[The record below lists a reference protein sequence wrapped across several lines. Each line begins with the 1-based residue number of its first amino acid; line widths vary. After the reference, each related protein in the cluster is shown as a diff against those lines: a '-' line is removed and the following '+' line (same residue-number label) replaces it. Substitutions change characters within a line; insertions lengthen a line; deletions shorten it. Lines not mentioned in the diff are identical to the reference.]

1 MGLPPLYGV
10 GFQQRSLPWKTRR
23 MSQPSFFPADN
34 AEPEVLTVSE
44 LTAQIQELLGDTF
57 ADVWVSGE
65 VSNLARPQSGHL
77 YFSLKDASAQLG
89 AVIWRS
95 TATRLRFELADGMQV
110 ACRGRIDVYPPRG
123 NYQLI
128 VTQVVPLGQGA
139 LELALRRL
147 RERLAAEGLF
157 DAARKRPLPRFPR
170 QLALLTSPSGAAVR
184 DFLEVLGRRWRLT
197 NVLVVPVRVQGA
209 GAAQEM
215 AQAIRQVNMLRAHFD
230 AIVLARG
237 GGSMED
243 LWAFNEEVL
252 VRAIAGSQIPVV
264 SAVGHEIDVTLADLA
279 ADVRALTPSEAAER
293 VVPSAEQVRALLS
306 THRQRLV
313 RVLRER
319 VAAMRTRLHQ
329 FAARPIFR
337 RPFDRVHALMQRLDE
352 LSARAGRAVSYR
364 CERARRALQA
374 VSGRLESLSPLAVLA
389 RGYSITTR
397 AADGSLVRDAATVC
411 PGELLH
417 TRLAKGSIAS
427 RVVGDGE
434 SGQAVGHRT

>member
-337 RPFDRVHALMQRLDE
+337 RPFDRVHALLQRLDE

-417 TRLAKGSIAS
+417 TRLAQGSIAS